1 MSSFTV
7 QNNNNSNNNSTQD
20 PIDNTNNVEE
30 DQSEDSAVKSFTF
43 RELATATKNFRNECL
58 LGEGGFGRVFKATLA
73 SSGKV
78 TIIYHIYIWTKSSE
92 RFSVSF
98 LISIFYADLVVVF
111 CFRIGCCC

>member
-1 MSSFTV
+1 MFSFTV

-92 RFSVSF
+92 RFLVSF